1 MRAPASSC
9 PYCMSPLVVQPR
21 PYIFSGL
28 YLGRFQFLVCTVCAR
43 VFHPSETSSAI
54 EVAARAKGIFPEV
67 S

>member
-1 MRAPASSC
+1 
-9 PYCMSPLVVQPR
+9 MSPLVVQPR